1 MTPVNDLVRPFRAL
15 RPRAETAADVIAPP
29 YDVVSTAEAR
39 EIAADRPDSF
49 LHVSRPEIDLPAG
62 RDPRSRAVY
71 ARGAENFAR
80 LSESGVLIRD
90 SRPSFYI
97 YRMSTGSHVQ
107 TGVALT
113 ASLAAYDSN
122 RVRKHELTRPEKE
135 QDRVDHM
142 AALNAQTGPAL
153 CAHRADERI
162 RALVSESCAGAPLF
176 EAEGPNAVAHTLWQ
190 VGEPAAVGALADA
203 FNGLESLYIA
213 DGHHRSAAASRV
225 AAERRV
231 ARGGAN
237 TSDSREARTGP
248 NTSANSGASHDYF
261 LVVAFPH
268 DELQIFDY
276 NRVVA
281 DLSGRTPEELLE
293 AMGQSFGIEPSPSP
307 CKPGEPGTFG
317 MYLAGRWYRLRL
329 PRTEPGG
336 DPVAALDIGRLQRH
350 LIEPLLGIAD
360 QQTDN
365 RIDFV
370 GGVRGLEALEAR
382 VDSGNAAVAFA
393 LYPTTM
399 DQLMAVADADRLMP
413 PKSTWFEPKLADGLL
428 SHVLEP

>member
-1 MTPVNDLVRPFRAL
+1 MKHLNELVRPFRAL
-15 RPRAETAADVIAPP
+15 RPRAETAAAVIAPP

-62 RDPRSRAVY
+62 TNPRSRAVY

-90 SRPSFYI
+90 TRPSFYI

-113 ASLAAYDSN
+113 ASVAAYDGN
-122 RVRKHELTRPEKE
+122 RVRKHELTMPEKE
-135 QDRVDHM
+135 QDRVEHM
-142 AALNAQTGPAL
+142 TALNAQTGPVL
-153 CAHRADERI
+153 CAHRSSERI
-162 RALVSESCAGAPLF
+162 RALVGESCEEAPLF
-176 EAEGPNAVAHTLWQ
+176 EAEGPNRVKHTLWQ
-190 VGEPAAVGALADA
+190 VAEPEAVGALADA

-225 AAERRV
+225 AAERRIV
-231 ARGGAN
+231 RGGAN
-237 TSDSREARTGP
+237 T
-248 NTSANSGASHDYF
+248 GASHEFF

-268 DELQIFDY
+268 DELRILDC
-276 NRVVA
+276 NRAVA
-281 DLSGRTPEELLE
+281 DLAGRTPDELLE
-293 AMGQSFGIEPSPSP
+293 AVGQQFGVESSPSP
-307 CKPGEPGTFG
+307 CKPDEPGTFG

-329 PRTEPGG
+329 RRAEPGG
-336 DPVAALDIGRLQRH
+336 DPVAALDISRLRRR
-350 LIEPLLGIAD
+350 LIEPLLGVAD
-360 QQTDN
+360 PRTDK
-365 RIDFV
+365 RIEFV

-399 DQLMAVADADRLMP
+399 DQLMAVADADQLMP

-428 SHVLEP
+428 SHVLEA